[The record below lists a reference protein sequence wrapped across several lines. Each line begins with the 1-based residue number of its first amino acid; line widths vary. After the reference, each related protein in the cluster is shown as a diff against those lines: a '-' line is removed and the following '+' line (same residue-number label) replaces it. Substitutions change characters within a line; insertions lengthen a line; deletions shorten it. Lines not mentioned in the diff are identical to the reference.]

1 MAGDK
6 QRKEGAVLA
15 NGCVWRDP
23 HVAPI
28 YKPFKQIRIMKEVH
42 YIWIDFESSTG
53 SSKSILLRNGCF
65 SLDGAKKF
73 IKSLRPKTLYEN
85 RPTFLKD
92 CVKITLTAQN
102 IVSSNTLYRRTI
114 NIVA

>member
-1 MAGDK
+1 
-6 QRKEGAVLA
+6 
-15 NGCVWRDP
+15 
-23 HVAPI
+23 
-28 YKPFKQIRIMKEVH
+28 MKEVH

-73 IKSLRPKTLYEN
+73 IKSLSPKTLYEN

-114 NIVA
+114 NILA

>member
-28 YKPFKQIRIMKEVH
+28 YKPFKQIRIMSTKS
-42 YIWIDFESSTG
+42 YYCES
-53 SSKSILLRNGCF
+53 LAMV
-65 SLDGAKKF
+65 D
-73 IKSLRPKTLYEN
+73 
-85 RPTFLKD
+85 
-92 CVKITLTAQN
+92 KIIADKQE
-102 IVSSNTLYRRTI
+102 IYSHVEIMGWSGD
-114 NIVA
+114 